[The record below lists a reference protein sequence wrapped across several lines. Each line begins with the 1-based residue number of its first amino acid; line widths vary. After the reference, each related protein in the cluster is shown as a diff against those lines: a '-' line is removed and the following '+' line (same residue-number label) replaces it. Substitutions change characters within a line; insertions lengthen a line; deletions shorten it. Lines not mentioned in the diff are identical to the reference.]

1 MASIAGVSRGNQ
13 AELVGR
19 MLEKMSH
26 RGKAWQEILEK
37 PNTTIGI
44 NGTEIQAQARQVFRR
59 DGIAKDGF
67 IPGRFAEAQLTSD
80 SFHLKRDPI
89 GAAPL
94 YYGWTA
100 DGVFC
105 FASEVKGLLE
115 VTQDI
120 HELPPGST
128 FDGRKLKAYYE
139 VAVQAP
145 LDESPP
151 RIALKLR
158 SKLEASVEQGI
169 GNGDVGSWLSGGLD
183 SSIMASLASQ
193 FVENLHTFAAG
204 IADAPDLT
212 YARIMADAIHATH
225 HEVVIQPEDLIK
237 VLPEVIFYLET
248 FDALLIRSSLL
259 NYLVAKAAAD
269 YVPAVF
275 SGEGGDELF
284 AGYEYLKALNPSMIQ
299 GELTDI
305 IRRLHNTALQRV
317 DRCASAHGIIPR
329 VSFVDPE
336 VVDFALK
343 IPTEY
348 KLRYDVEKWILR
360 QAVSDLLP
368 EAILN
373 RTKAKFW
380 EGGGVEDHLARY
392 AETQVSD
399 HDFEQ
404 ERRLPNGWVLNT
416 KEELL
421 YYRYFKDHFGELPE
435 LSWMGRTK
443 GAPVS

>member
-13 AELVGR
+13 AELVQR
-19 MLEKMSH
+19 MLEKMNH

-37 PNTTIGI
+37 PNTTLGI
-44 NGTEIQAQARQVFRR
+44 NGIEIQEGARQDLRQ

-67 IPGRFAEAQLTSD
+67 IPGRFAQAKSTAKTFL
-80 SFHLKRDPI
+80 LKRDPI

-94 YYGWTA
+94 YYGWTS
-100 DGVFC
+100 DGLFC

-120 HELPPGST
+120 HELPPGSS
-128 FDGRKLKAYYE
+128 FDGRKLEKYYQ
-139 VAVQAP
+139 VAVRPP
-145 LDESPP
+145 LDDTPVHMAQE
-151 RIALKLR
+151 LR
-158 SKLEASVEQGI
+158 SKLEASVERGI

-193 FVENLHTFAAG
+193 YIDKLHTFAAG
-204 IADAPDLT
+204 VPDAPDLG
-212 YARIMADAIHATH
+212 YARKMADYIHAVH
-225 HEVVIQPEDLIK
+225 HEVIIQPDQLLKI
-237 VLPEVIFYLET
+237 LPEVIYYLET

-259 NYLVAKAAAD
+259 NYLVAKVASD
-269 YVPAVF
+269 YVPVVY

-284 AGYEYLKALNPSMIQ
+284 AGYEYLKELDPTTIPA
-299 GELTDI
+299 ELTDI
-305 IRRLHNTALQRV
+305 IGRLHNTALQRV
-317 DRCASAHGIIPR
+317 DRCASAHGLLPR

-343 IPTEY
+343 IPAEY
-348 KLRYDVEKWILR
+348 KLRNGVEKWILR
-360 QAVSDLLP
+360 QAVTDLLP
-368 EAILN
+368 EEILN

-380 EGGGVEDHLARY
+380 EGGGVEELLARY
-392 AETQVSD
+392 AESQVSD
-399 HDFEQ
+399 RDFER
-404 ERRLPNGWVLNT
+404 ERILPNGWVLNT

-421 YYRYFKDHFGELPE
+421 YYRIFRDHFGELSE